1 MAELRTLARPYARA
15 GFEAANQADNL
26 QLWADQLNQLAIISG
41 QPKVAAM
48 IASTNM
54 LASEQA
60 NNLNELLGVDAG
72 SAMANFLQLLAENK
86 RLSLLPSVAE
96 LFAELKANQEKSVD
110 VTINTAFELD
120 DEMKSHLASA
130 LKTKLQ
136 RDVQVSTAVD
146 RSLIGGIVI
155 RAGDIVIDGSVKG
168 RLAKLAEAISI

>member
-1 MAELRTLARPYARA
+1 MAELRTLARPYACA
-15 GFEAANQADNL
+15 AFEVANQAGTL
-26 QLWADQLNQLAIISG
+26 QLWADQLNQLAVISG
-41 QPKVAAM
+41 KPKVAVM
-48 IASTNM
+48 IASTNT

-60 NNLNELLGVDAG
+60 ISLSILLGVDAA

-96 LFAELKANQEKSVD
+96 LFAELKASQEKSVD

-120 DEMKSHLASA
+120 DEMTSKLASA
-130 LKTKLQ
+130 LKSKLQ

-146 RSLIGGIVI
+146 RSLIGGVVV

-168 RLAKLAEAISI
+168 RLAKLAEAVSI